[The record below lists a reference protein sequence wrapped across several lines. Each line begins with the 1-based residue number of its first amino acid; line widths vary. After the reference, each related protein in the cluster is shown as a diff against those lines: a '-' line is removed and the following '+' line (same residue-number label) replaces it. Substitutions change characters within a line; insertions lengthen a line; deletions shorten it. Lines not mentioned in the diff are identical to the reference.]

1 MHYNDVIMSLIVSQI
16 TSLTIVYTTVY
27 SDVHQRKHQ
36 NSASLAFVRG
46 IHRGPVNSPHK
57 GPVTRKI
64 FPFDDVIMDSPSVDS
79 KATNQSNST
88 AHPQTKLNSHSGTM
102 RVRPCVPCLLQHT
115 ALPATETQPPW
126 SQTLPGPK
134 NSSPPKF
141 STTLPKMLH
150 VPTARQALM
159 WWFSWMTFFMFD
171 PDFAPC
177 EATFDALV
185 FKLRNPSLQIDWDK
199 LISNNFDMGESYW
212 LWDGI

>member
-1 MHYNDVIMSLIVSQI
+1 MHYNDVIMSLIASQI

-36 NSASLAFVRG
+36 SSASLAFVRG

-88 AHPQTKLNSHSGTM
+88 PHPQTKLNYHSGTM

-126 SQTLPGPK
+126 PQTLLGQK

-150 VPTARQALM
+150 CSYSQAGHNVVVFL
-159 WWFSWMTFFMFD
+159 TFFMFD

-185 FKLRNPSLQIDWDK
+185 FKLRNLSFQIDWDK
-199 LISNNFDMGESYW
+199 LIGNNFDMGESYW